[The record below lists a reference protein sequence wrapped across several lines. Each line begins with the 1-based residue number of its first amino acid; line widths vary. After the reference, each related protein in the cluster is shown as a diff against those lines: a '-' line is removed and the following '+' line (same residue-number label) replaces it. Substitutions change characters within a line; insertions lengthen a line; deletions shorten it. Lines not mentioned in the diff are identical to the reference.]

1 MYLLGQNR
9 GYSSNVVDTNAGNID
24 YVPNGVEGNTVY
36 LDTTNGLIDYVV
48 IPPFYSN
55 VTLGT
60 LTVIAVSIIP
70 KPPVV
75 FFFSVNTVVPSF

>member
-24 YVPNGVEGNTVY
+24 YVPDGVVGNTVY
-36 LDTTNGLIDYVV
+36 LDTTTGLIDYVV

-55 VTLGT
+55 VTLGANVSNAYWENIT
-60 LTVIAVSIIP
+60 LTWENI
-70 KPPVV
+70 
-75 FFFSVNTVVPSF
+75 NTNWNN